1 MSKNNSTEIISVNVP
16 TTEST
21 EKRNNTVISTSNNDV
36 VDILSKIRQHLAR
49 LKFSSSIDFNKNLD
63 DDKILTVGEYKIS
76 RECLLHFLAGN
87 PEFLK
92 DSANQCSA
100 AIQNFSNEAGNLDLS
115 ALINLS
121 PNKSFIRDSEFY
133 KNLYGFNISIADFIA
148 NNDQFKNTNFNT
160 QTRILSNYQEF
171 LRQSIDYLGKYM
183 QTYQVVDDNL
193 ITSSYNLMYLLNSIT
208 FRRANMGK
216 NIYELQSIYTA
227 LVDAIMQ
234 NISIYNSIDSKQII
248 NQPVTKNDVLDE
260 GISKLAEELK
270 QRLNL
275 LKKQQVTLIN
285 NVKEINADSNN
296 LRNYVNGDVVNIVD
310 SLKSQIA
317 NLSSQKISDFNTDQ
331 INNLNTDAI
340 ENIKTVEEYN
350 PIKKTSPKKK

>member
-1 MSKNNSTEIISVNVP
+1 
-16 TTEST
+16 
-21 EKRNNTVISTSNNDV
+21 
-36 VDILSKIRQHLAR
+36 
-49 LKFSSSIDFNKNLD
+49 
-63 DDKILTVGEYKIS
+63 
-76 RECLLHFLAGN
+76 
-87 PEFLK
+87 
-92 DSANQCSA
+92 
-100 AIQNFSNEAGNLDLS
+100 
-115 ALINLS
+115 
-121 PNKSFIRDSEFY
+121 
-133 KNLYGFNISIADFIA
+133 
-148 NNDQFKNTNFNT
+148 
-160 QTRILSNYQEF
+160 
-171 LRQSIDYLGKYM
+171 M

-296 LRNYVNGDVVNIVD
+296 LRNYVNGDVVDIVD

-350 PIKKTSPKKK
+350 PAKKLHQKKINNNCRKYTFLNFYY